1 MAKGSDSTKLAISGD
16 KKQDVDFFAIV
27 RLLNNTSLDPN
38 FDLDNDH
45 VIVKE
50 CTTLFGGRKFKMK
63 SIVLK
68 LVDKLKVTMEEI
80 YWRVFGTYTIIN
92 KDMLTWIVCGY
103 IAQKKGLTI
112 NWARVVESI
121 AKKNTCKD
129 KVKDG

>member
-1 MAKGSDSTKLAISGD
+1 MAKGSDSTKLAISGE

-63 SIVLK
+63 CIVLK
-68 LVDKLKVTMEEI
+68 LVDKVTMEEI
-80 YWRVFGTYTIIN
+80 YWRVFGTYTIISN
-92 KDMLTWIVCGY
+92 DMLTWIVCGY

-121 AKKNTCKD
+121 AKKTHARTR
-129 KVKDG
+129 